1 MPAGGMSIAMHRIL
15 HRLLISMLLLALF
28 ALVLPTSQGAASDIK
43 AELPTVKK
51 IEILGNRSFDDGIL
65 EKRMRTKEPRFY
77 HIIRKPRFRNDFLR
91 RDVEAIKSFYRV
103 NGFFEAEV
111 WVEFVERNEQK
122 NSVHIRIMV
131 NEGPQTVVRSLQFSG
146 QEIIPGHL
154 LPRGLKLSEGEPY
167 NPNLLDVDKYTLFS
181 KFFEK
186 GHLGAK
192 IAYDVRIDSMLV
204 YISWDIDPGEP
215 FRIDGIGLSG
225 NRTVANGLI
234 ERELTIESG
243 EYFKLK
249 DVLESKQNLYDT
261 GYFNSVEIEPVD
273 LHIEESRV
281 DLSLQVRERKMGY
294 IETGLGVGNVH
305 GNRLFLEWGQ
315 RNLIGRGY
323 ALNLKTEYAFSL
335 FPENEYDLSAMEFN
349 ERFMRHEG
357 ELRFPHIFSTWNT
370 FAVGAF
376 YERDATVQ
384 PLVVKTTS
392 ATASLFRRI
401 TRQTSILL
409 MYALE
414 QIRREEVVDERE
426 RSRRRSLDL
435 AYTRDARDFYFNPR
449 KGTYINT
456 KTGFSGGF
464 LGGED
469 HFYSFVASYQAYR
482 SLGGGTVFAYRVRG
496 GYAEAFGDSKDRGVP
511 FESRFFS
518 GGGNSV
524 RGYRENSLGPRGE
537 EEEPLGGRVLLLT
550 NVELRFLLP
559 YLARYNFGGAL
570 FVDGGNV
577 WSSFEEI
584 EPGQFDLFSEREET
598 TILDYRY
605 STGVGVRY
613 NTPIGPIRLDVGF
626 PLKKTEDIDRDYLFH
641 ISLGQIF

>member
-1 MPAGGMSIAMHRIL
+1 MPAGGMSIAMRRTLPRSLTCSLIFAVFAAIL
-15 HRLLISMLLLALF
+15 PVSRG
-28 ALVLPTSQGAASDIK
+28 TASEIE
-43 AELPTVKK
+43 AELPAVKK

-65 EKRMRTKEPRFY
+65 KKRMRTKEPRFY

-111 WVEFVERNEQK
+111 WVEFVERNDQK

-131 NEGPQTVVRSLQFSG
+131 NEGQQTVVRSLRFSG

-154 LPRGLKLSEGEPY
+154 LPRGLKLSEGAPY
-167 NPNLLDVDKYTLFS
+167 NPNLIEVDKYTLFS

-186 GHLGAK
+186 GHLGAQ
-192 IAYDVRIDSMLV
+192 IAYDVVIDSIFV
-204 YISWDIDPGEP
+204 DISWDIDPGEP
-215 FRIDGIGLSG
+215 FRIDGIGFSG
-225 NRTVANGLI
+225 NRTVADGLI

-249 DVLESKQNLYDT
+249 DVLESKQNLYNT
-261 GYFNSVEIEPVD
+261 GYFNSVEIEPAD
-273 LHIEESRV
+273 LHKEQGSV

-357 ELRFPHIFSTWNT
+357 ELRFPHILSTWNT

-392 ATASLFRRI
+392 ATASLFRRF

-409 MYALE
+409 VYAFE

-435 AYTRDARDFYFNPR
+435 AYTRDTRDFYFNPR
-449 KGTYINT
+449 RGMYINA
-456 KTGFSGGF
+456 KSGWSGGF

-482 SLGGGTVFAYRVRG
+482 SLGRGTVLAYRVRG
-496 GYAEAFGDSKDRGVP
+496 GYTEAFGDSKDRGVP

-524 RGYRENSLGPRGE
+524 RGYRENSLGPQGKE
-537 EEEPLGGRVLLLT
+537 EESLGGRVLLLT
-550 NVELRFLLP
+550 NVELRFPLP
-559 YLARYNFGGAL
+559 YLARFNFGGAL
-570 FVDGGNV
+570 FIDGGNV

-584 EPGQFDLFSEREET
+584 EPEQFDLFSDREDT
-598 TILDYRY
+598 TYRDYRY
-605 STGVGVRY
+605 SAGMGVRY

-626 PLKKTEDIDRDYLFH
+626 PLKKTDDIDRDYLFH

>member
-1 MPAGGMSIAMHRIL
+1 MPAGGMSIAMHWIL
-15 HRLLISMLLLALF
+15 IRPLTCMLLF
-28 ALVLPTSQGAASDIK
+28 AVFAVVLPPSHGAASEIE

-51 IEILGNRSFDDGIL
+51 IEILGNRNFDDGL
-65 EKRMRTKEPRFY
+65 LKKRMRTKKPRFY
-77 HIIRKPRFRNDFLR
+77 HIIRKPRFRKDFLR

-103 NGFFEAEV
+103 NGFFEAAV
-111 WVEFVERNEQK
+111 WVEFVERNEQN

-131 NEGPQTVVRSLQFSG
+131 SEGPQTVVRSLRFSG
-146 QEIIPGHL
+146 QEIIPGRL
-154 LPRGLKLSEGEPY
+154 LPRGLKLSEGAPY

-181 KFFEK
+181 KFFEM
-186 GHLGAK
+186 GYLGAK
-192 IAYDVRIDSMLV
+192 IAHDVRIDSILV
-204 YISWDIDPGEP
+204 DISWDIDLGEP
-215 FRIDGIGLSG
+215 FRIDSIGLSG
-225 NRTVANGLI
+225 NRTVTDGLI

-273 LHIEESRV
+273 LHIEEGGV

-315 RNLIGRGY
+315 RNLLGRGY
-323 ALNLKTEYAFSL
+323 ALKLKTEYAFSL
-335 FPENEYDLSAMEFN
+335 FPENEYDLSEMEFG

-370 FAVGAF
+370 FAIGAF
-376 YERDATVQ
+376 YEQDATVY

-401 TRQTSILL
+401 TRQTSILF

-414 QIRREEVVDERE
+414 QVRREEIVDERE
-426 RSRRRSLDL
+426 RSKRRSLDL
-435 AYTRDARDFYFNPR
+435 AYTRDTRDFYFNPR
-449 KGTYINT
+449 RGMYINA
-456 KTGFSGGF
+456 KSGFSGGF

-482 SLGGGTVFAYRVRG
+482 SLAGGAVFAYRVRG
-496 GYAEAFGDSKDRGVP
+496 GYTEAFGDSEDHGVP

-524 RGYRENSLGPRGE
+524 RGYRENSLGPQGK

-550 NVELRFLLP
+550 NVELRFPLP

-570 FVDGGNV
+570 FIDGGNV
-577 WSSFEEI
+577 WSSLEEI
-584 EPGQFDLFSEREET
+584 EPGQFDLFSDKEET
-598 TILDYRY
+598 TFRDYRY
-605 STGVGVRY
+605 SAGVGVRY
-613 NTPIGPIRLDVGF
+613 NTPIGPIRLDMGF
-626 PLKKTEDIDRDYLFH
+626 PLKITEDIDRDYLIH

>member
-1 MPAGGMSIAMHRIL
+1 MPTGGMSIAMHMIL
-15 HRLLISMLLLALF
+15 QRPFTRVLLFVFFVIVLF
-28 ALVLPTSQGAASDIK
+28 PSPGRANDIE
-43 AELPTVKK
+43 AQLPTVKK

-65 EKRMRTKEPRFY
+65 KKRMRTKEPRFY
-77 HIIRKPRFRNDFLR
+77 HIIRKPKFRNDFLR

-111 WVEFVERNEQK
+111 WIEFVEHNEEK
-122 NSVHIRIMV
+122 NSVQVRIMV
-131 NEGPQTVVRSLQFSG
+131 NEGPQTVIRSLRFAG
-146 QEIIPGHL
+146 QEIIPERT
-154 LPRGLKLSEGEPY
+154 LPKGLKLIEGEPY
-167 NPNLLDVDKYTLFS
+167 NPNLLDVDKYTLFN

-186 GHLGAK
+186 GYLGTK
-192 IAYDVRIDSMLV
+192 ITYDANIDSIQV
-204 YISWDIDPGEP
+204 NISWDIDPREP
-215 FRIDGIGLSG
+215 YRIDGIGLSG
-225 NRTVANGLI
+225 NRTVAESLI
-234 ERELTIESG
+234 RRELTIENG

-273 LHIEESRV
+273 LDTEKSDV
-281 DLSLQVRERKMGY
+281 DLSIQVRERKMGY

-335 FPENEYDLSAMEFN
+335 FPENEYDLSEMEFN
-349 ERFMRHEG
+349 ERFIRHEG
-357 ELRFPHIFSTWNT
+357 ELRFPHILSTWNT

-392 ATASLFRRI
+392 ATASLYRRI
-401 TRQTSILL
+401 TRQTSILFR
-409 MYALE
+409 YAFE

-435 AYTRDARDFYFNPR
+435 AYTRDTRDFYFNPR
-449 KGTYINT
+449 RGMYINA
-456 KTGFSGGF
+456 KAGFSGGF

-469 HFYSFVASYQAYR
+469 HFYTFIASYQSYR
-482 SLGGGTVFAYRVRG
+482 RLGGGTVFAYRVRG

-524 RGYRENSLGPRGE
+524 RGYRENSLGPQGE
-537 EEEPLGGRVLLLT
+537 EGEPLGGRVLLLT
-550 NVELRFLLP
+550 NIELRFPLP
-559 YLARYNFGGAL
+559 YIARYNFGGAL

-584 EPGQFDLFSEREET
+584 ELGHFEPISDAEDT
-598 TILDYRY
+598 TFRDYRY
-605 STGVGVRY
+605 SAGIGVRY
-613 NTPIGPIRLDVGF
+613 NTPIGPIRLDMGF
-626 PLKKTEDIDRDYLFH
+626 PLKKTEDLDRDYLLH